1 VHNGFVFRRISADTG
16 KIDFNAL
23 IPERLQSML
32 LEAMGQDLGSI
43 HAASAV
49 GAQIVGHLKTLPAD
63 WLQDAANKAKS
74 FVQKDFAEWQEA
86 HPKLAP
92 DQDGSAA

>member
-1 VHNGFVFRRISADTG
+1 
-16 KIDFNAL
+16 
-23 IPERLQSML
+23 ML

-49 GAQIVGHLKTLPAD
+49 GSQIAGHLKTLPAD

-74 FVQKDFAEWQEA
+74 FVQKDFAEWREA
-86 HPKLAP
+86 HRKLAP